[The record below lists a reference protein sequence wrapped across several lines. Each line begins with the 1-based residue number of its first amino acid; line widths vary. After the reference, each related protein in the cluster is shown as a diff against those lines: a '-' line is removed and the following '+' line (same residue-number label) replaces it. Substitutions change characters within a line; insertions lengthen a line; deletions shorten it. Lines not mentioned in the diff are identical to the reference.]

1 MSDRRFNEAEV
12 DAIFKRATEAQQSRQ
27 KALPSGDGMTL
38 AELQEIG
45 REVGIAPELVK
56 QAALSI
62 GLAGNTS
69 SRRFLGIP
77 VGVSR
82 TVDLGRQLTEHEWE
96 RLVVDLRETFDAKG
110 TVKRAATPRSPT

>member
-1 MSDRRFNEAEV
+1 MTDRRFNEAEV
-12 DAIFKRATEAQQSRQ
+12 DAIFKRATETQQARGRQ
-27 KALPSGDGMTL
+27 LSSGDGMTL

-45 REVGIAPELVK
+45 REAGIAPELVR

-62 GLAGNTS
+62 QQAGTAS

-82 TVDLGRQLTEHEWE
+82 TVDLGRQLTEQEWE
-96 RLVVDLRETFDAKG
+96 RLVVDL
-110 TVKRAATPRSPT
+110 